1 MNSFCGTREISND
14 SQLLILD
21 HLEPG
26 FNIRGENTPAWLS
39 KEPDKAFHCVWSWWV
54 RAVGPRPEEQ

>member
-21 HLEPG
+21 RLEPG

-39 KEPDKAFHCVWSWWV
+39 NEPDKAFHCVWS
-54 RAVGPRPEEQ
+54 

>member
-1 MNSFCGTREISND
+1 MNFFCGMREISND

-26 FNIRGENTPAWLS
+26 FNIGEKNTPAWLS
-39 KEPDKAFHCVWSWWV
+39 KEPDKAFHCRLVL
-54 RAVGPRPEEQ
+54 VGESRGPLA